1 MKETKFKQTLVQTKD
16 ERRKTKESTRYCEE
30 RSDVA
35 IQSGF
40 KMTEVGMIPHDWEV
54 FLLSDLCSKI
64 FSGKNK
70 EKHEIGNYLVYG
82 STGVLGYSNKFAYD
96 KPAILIARVGAN
108 AGIINEVDGKY
119 DVSDNTLIVY
129 GISCCQH
136 YIYEF
141 LKFWNLNKLVFGS
154 GQPLITGGQLKK
166 IEIPLPPT
174 IEEQQRIA
182 NALSDVDSLIA
193 NLEKLIDKKKNIKQ
207 GAMQQLLTGKKR
219 LPGFGSD
226 ERTGSRP
233 TDERR
238 KECHSERSA
247 KREVEE
253 SSGYKMTELGKIP
266 TDWEVKTFGEL
277 FDILPNNTLSRA
289 ELNEDSG
296 SFKNVHYGDVLV
308 KFPEWIDCSKNTL
321 PFINSGA
328 KFNHTVLQ
336 NGDVIIADTAED
348 ETVGKSTEIYNVGKM
363 KIVSGLHTIPIR
375 PKKKFA
381 SKWLGYFINS
391 ACWHDQILPFITGT
405 KVSAISKTAIAE
417 TKFFY
422 PAKIDEQTA
431 IANVLSDMDAEI
443 SALETKLAKYRTLKT
458 GMMQQLLTGKIRL
471 V

>member
-1 MKETKFKQTLVQTKD
+1 MKETKFKQTLVQTK
-16 ERRKTKESTRYCEE
+16 EGSRHCEE

-40 KMTEVGMIPHDWEV
+40 KMTEVGMIPSDWEV
-54 FLLSDLCSKI
+54 KTLGDIFDFSAGGDLQKECFSEYPSGTIKWPIYSNSLENKGLYGYTSNPRYRANCVTITGRGSLGHAEYRREAFDAIVRLLVLSPKQHVDCYFVSETI
-64 FSGKNK
+64 NFRVPFVF
-70 EKHEIGNYLVYG
+70 E
-82 STGVLGYSNKFAYD
+82 STGVPQLTAPQAAKSK
-96 KPAILIARVGAN
+96 
-108 AGIINEVDGKY
+108 
-119 DVSDNTLIVY
+119 
-129 GISCCQH
+129 IS
-136 YIYEF
+136 
-141 LKFWNLNKLVFGS
+141 
-154 GQPLITGGQLKK
+154 
-166 IEIPLPPT
+166 LPPT

-182 NALSDVDSLIA
+182 NALSDVDTLIA
-193 NLEKLIDKKKNIKQ
+193 NLEKLIAKKKNIKQ
-207 GAMQQLLTGKKR
+207 GAMQQLLTGRKR
-219 LPGFGSD
+219 LPGFGS
-226 ERTGSRP
+226 
-233 TDERR
+233 DERR

-247 KREVEE
+247 KREE
-253 SSGYKMTELGKIP
+253 SSGYKMTELGLIP
-266 TDWEVKTFGEL
+266 SDWEVKSFGEL

-328 KFNHTVLQ
+328 KFNHTALQ
-336 NGDVIIADTAED
+336 DGDVIIADTAED

-431 IANVLSDMDAEI
+431 IANVLSDMDTEI

-471 V
+471 I